1 MTNRSI
7 KNTGEIPSFVVEA
20 ISGCS
25 AETKAEIYEMLDVD
39 TVTPQIIKQ
48 IIDLIDSRVGV

>member
-20 ISGCS
+20 ISGCTE
-25 AETKAEIYEMLDVD
+25 ETRAEIYEMLDVD

-48 IIDLIDSRVGV
+48 IIDLIGSRVGT